1 MTTNKEIETGDVVYE
16 NEEKIEAMG
25 KLLNEF
31 SDRFMEMVVY
41 LNHNMQV
48 LKENTRGVNEEDWYQ
63 LKK

>member
-1 MTTNKEIETGDVVYE
+1 MKRDKEIEAVDIVYE

-25 KLLNEF
+25 ELLNEF
-31 SDRFMEMVVY
+31 SDRLMEMVVY

-48 LKENTRGVNEEDWYQ
+48 LKENARGVNEEDWYQ